1 MLLKANIPVQ
11 KTGGVDLSRLE
22 RGARHRL
29 VAIGLP
35 RQMINPLVD
44 LSFKWVRE
52 NGTEWTVSRLKAM
65 KLGLIRK
72 MAGLSTQ
79 DQFQWVRKN
88 SRGLPYGVFGSIMRW
103 CLLAQSEKRAVKRFN
118 IVLQGLN
125 IASLFTNEKVTLS
138 QFQKFMDGVNSDEND
153 NLELSFY
160 LEFAQFVK
168 SRFPLHKVTRGSN
181 ELITYRGSP
190 TKWAP
195 QWHSTHRVRQSD
207 QIMTEMSFAA
217 GKSNYEFAWKYN
229 ELYAPVT
236 RGIRGPKVRL
246 KINPDKHLYGGEV
259 HFLQEPGLKLRA
271 IASPYRIHQLALKPI
286 GDAIYSVVERL
297 PWDCTFN
304 QSKAMQWIQKSLSE
318 GKVVHSIDLT
328 GATDYFPL
336 GLQLEALRAIF
347 GDIKDI
353 ELIEEISRLRWKSE
367 KGDIQWK
374 RGQPLGL
381 YPSFGMFTLTH
392 GLLLLFLLKK
402 QYDHQFFVVGDDVV
416 ILDDDLF
423 KSYTHIM
430 DVMKCPWSPSK
441 SLSSSLL
448 SEFAGKVI
456 TKDVVL
462 PVYKWRKMSN
472 DNFLDLC
479 RNLGPKSRVLLTAPQ
494 KQVFDSVKHLLEPVG
509 LNMSYPGSTLYS
521 MMKETDKFLR
531 VCEKHVLG
539 SLVDLVRV
547 IHRNSYGSHTPYAL
561 DLQEIK
567 DIQETFDEKVLNVF
581 GQTVFRRC
589 KTLWRCVSDIPEALG
604 LSPRLPPD
612 VVIPKRISTLVRY
625 KRLIKL
631 QE

>member
-1 MLLKANIPVQ
+1 MLLKANIPA
-11 KTGGVDLSRLE
+11 KAGGVDLSRLE

-35 RQMINPLVD
+35 HQWINPLVD

-65 KLGLIRK
+65 KLGMIRK

-79 DQFQWVRKN
+79 KEFEWVRKN
-88 SRGLPYGVFGSIMRW
+88 SHGLPYGVFGSIMRW
-103 CLLAQSEKRAVKRFN
+103 CLLAQNEKRAIKRFN

-125 IASLFTNEKVTLS
+125 IASLFTNEKVTKS
-138 QFQKFMDGVNSDEND
+138 QFQKFIDGVNTSEND
-153 NLELSFY
+153 NLDISFY

-181 ELITYRGSP
+181 ELLTYRGSP

-195 QWHSTHRVRQSD
+195 SLHSSHRVKQSD
-207 QIMTEMSFAA
+207 QIMAEMSYSA
-217 GKSNYEFAWKYN
+217 GQFNYEFAWKYN

-286 GDAIYSVVERL
+286 GDAIYNIVKGL

-336 GLQLEALRAIF
+336 GLQLEALRSIF

-423 KSYTHIM
+423 RSYTHIM

-479 RNLGPKSRVLLTAPQ
+479 KNLGPKSRVLLTAPQ
-494 KQVFDSVKHLLEPVG
+494 REVFDSVKHLLEPVG
-509 LNMSYPGSTLYS
+509 LNMSYPGSNLYE
-521 MMKETDKFLR
+521 MMKKTDEFLR
-531 VCEKHVLG
+531 VCEKHVMG

-561 DLQEIK
+561 DLQEVK

-581 GQTVFRRC
+581 GARC
-589 KTLWRCVSDIPEALG
+589 FAAF
-604 LSPRLPPD
+604 PD
-612 VVIPKRISTLVRY
+612 VRWALTNRASSLAVSKPAPVSSSM
-625 KRLIKL
+625 
-631 QE
+631 